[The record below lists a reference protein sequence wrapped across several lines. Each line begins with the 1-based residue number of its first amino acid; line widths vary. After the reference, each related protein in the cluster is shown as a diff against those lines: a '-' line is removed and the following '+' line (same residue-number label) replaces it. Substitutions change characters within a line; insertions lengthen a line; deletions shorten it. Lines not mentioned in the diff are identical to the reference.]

1 MPYIKKIVSALFPA
15 LILSLLLSH
24 PRLSADG
31 AQKGLLLWFNTV
43 FPTLFPFMLFSKL
56 LAEHGGVRLLL
67 APFHPV
73 LKHLGMSV
81 YSGYAL
87 LAGMLCGYPMG
98 MKTAA
103 DFNQKSLLSAH
114 EKRLLTAISAS
125 PSPMFIAGYAA
136 PRLNPAVPS
145 NYLVLA
151 LYTPLLL
158 VGSLLCI
165 YNKVTSFSLQ
175 NRSFSKQTGSVK
187 PARTKSTSV
196 SVPASFDTI
205 LMDCIEL
212 QVRIGGLIMLYS
224 ILAAFADAFCSG
236 TLRLFL
242 IGTAEM
248 TTGHRC
254 DRPFWCYIQYPGS
267 IRCDSGVCRVW
278 RVIRDRPDKFSH
290 TGQPKRQR
298 KKCRT
303 FHPALCT
310 VETVHASLSFVLFIL
325 LLRRMPPV

>member
-15 LILSLLLSH
+15 LILALLLSH

-103 DFNQKSLLSAH
+103 DFNRKSLLSAH

-165 YNKVTSFSLQ
+165 YNKVTSF
-175 NRSFSKQTGSVK
+175 T
-187 PARTKSTSV
+187 
-196 SVPASFDTI
+196 
-205 LMDCIEL
+205 
-212 QVRIGGLIMLYS
+212 
-224 ILAAFADAFCSG
+224 
-236 TLRLFL
+236 
-242 IGTAEM
+242 
-248 TTGHRC
+248 
-254 DRPFWCYIQYPGS
+254 
-267 IRCDSGVCRVW
+267 
-278 RVIRDRPDKFSH
+278 
-290 TGQPKRQR
+290 
-298 KKCRT
+298 
-303 FHPALCT
+303 
-310 VETVHASLSFVLFIL
+310 
-325 LLRRMPPV
+325 

>member
-1 MPYIKKIVSALFPA
+1 MPYIKKILSALFPA

-73 LKHLGMSV
+73 LKHLGMSA

-87 LAGMLCGYPMG
+87 LAGLLCGYPMG

-103 DFNQKSLLSAH
+103 DFNRKSLLSAH

-175 NRSFSKQTGSVK
+175 NRFFRKK
-187 PARTKSTSV
+187 PALSSPPAQNPHPSPFPLPSTPS
-196 SVPASFDTI
+196 
-205 LMDCIEL
+205 
-212 QVRIGGLIMLYS
+212 
-224 ILAAFADAFCSG
+224 
-236 TLRLFL
+236 
-242 IGTAEM
+242 
-248 TTGHRC
+248 
-254 DRPFWCYIQYPGS
+254 
-267 IRCDSGVCRVW
+267 
-278 RVIRDRPDKFSH
+278 
-290 TGQPKRQR
+290 
-298 KKCRT
+298 
-303 FHPALCT
+303 
-310 VETVHASLSFVLFIL
+310 
-325 LLRRMPPV
+325 